1 MKRTF
6 ALILALALMLALA
19 ACTPAETTPTAEPT
33 LEPTPAP
40 TAEPTPEPTPEA
52 TPEAAVLTDMLGRE
66 VALPAEVKPSF
77 PLPQATRKFCM
88 PSAQAKCLSAAM
100 LTATI
105 PRPPL
110 T

>member
-52 TPEAAVLTDMLGRE
+52 TPEATVLTDMLGRE
-66 VALPAEVKPSF
+66 VALPAEVKTIVS
-77 PLPQATRKFCM
+77 LA
-88 PSAQAKCLSAAM
+88 AKQHGNSVCHRRRRNACRPRCLQQLS
-100 LTATI
+100 
-105 PRPPL
+105 RGHR
-110 T
+110 